1 MQGLFY
7 TQKPYISML
16 LSGFI
21 FGFVYVN
28 KKYAKLYDL
37 LYELDMKNVF
47 VKNDQLNEDIINSI
61 KENHYFNV

>member
-1 MQGLFY
+1 
-7 TQKPYISML
+7 ML

-61 KENHYFNV
+61 KENHHFNV